1 MSYTGF
7 VVEVIFTDEFEAWWD
22 GLTGEEQ
29 ESVAHDV
36 NILRERGVDLR
47 FPRCSCLLQQAPAHA

>member
-1 MSYTGF
+1 MI
-7 VVEVIFTDEFEAWWD
+7 EVLYTDEFEAWWD

-36 NILRERGVDLR
+36 NILRVEGVSLR
-47 FPRCSCLLQQAPAHA
+47 FPALLGHIHQ